1 MIFQY
6 QTSIF
11 KLEVA
16 KFVSKKQQVTA
27 PMPLSQ
33 GEVTDSI
40 LDKYKYLNIN
50 IGTYVCELE
59 H

>member
-1 MIFQY
+1 M
-6 QTSIF
+6 
-11 KLEVA
+11 
-16 KFVSKKQQVTA
+16 TA

-59 H
+59 HWPSDTIQYIPRSPELK